1 MKRYSVLL
9 ALMLV
14 LIILLV
20 SACSNPET
28 PTSPAATT
36 APTSTQPPISKVDNL
51 RLVGTI
57 GPMAIPL
64 AYMAEK
70 NVLSPVANKTTFS
83 VWATPTQLQAIIAGG
98 QGDFVALPS
107 NSSATFY
114 NKGVQLQYLDNSIWN
129 ILYLITSDPNVK
141 SVKDLKGKTVSVPYQ
156 GAVPDAMFQSLC
168 KQSGL
173 DATKDLVTFY
183 TPDPV
188 QASQRLLTGQDA
200 YVLLSEPS
208 ATSVIEKGQA
218 SGITYY
224 RAFSM
229 AAEWNKTSASKTNTP
244 IAGTV
249 VLGAMK
255 NRPEIVKV
263 FVTEYVKAVQWM
275 LANPVEAG
283 QVGARALT
291 DQGFTAPILTESLQN
306 IDWRHQYSAD
316 ARTDLEAFFTTLSL
330 VSPNFIGGKLPD
342 DGFYYKP

>member
-1 MKRYSVLL
+1 MKRYSIFL
-9 ALMLV
+9 AVMLV
-14 LIILLV
+14 LVTLLV
-20 SACSNPET
+20 SACGT
-28 PTSPAATT
+28 TATSSTPAATT
-36 APTSTQPPISKVDNL
+36 APIPTQPPISKVDNI
-51 RLVGTI
+51 RLIGTI

-70 NVLSPVANKTTFS
+70 NVLASVANKTTFS
-83 VWATPTQLQAIIAGG
+83 VWATPTQLQAIIAGS
-98 QGDFVALPS
+98 QGDFVSLPS
-107 NSSATFY
+107 NSAATFY

-129 ILYLITSDPNVK
+129 ILYLVTSDPNVK

-173 DATKDLVTFY
+173 DPNKDLVTFY

-208 ATSVIEKGQA
+208 ATSVMEKGKA

-229 AAEWNKTSASKTNTP
+229 ANEWNKTSATMAKTP
-244 IAGTV
+244 VAGTV
-249 VLGAMK
+249 VLGDLK

-263 FVTEYVKAVQWM
+263 FVTEYAKAVQWM
-275 LANPVEAG
+275 LTNPGEAG

-306 IDWRHQYSAD
+306 IDWRYQSSAD
-316 ARTDLEAFFTTLSL
+316 VRTDLEAFFTTLSL

>member
-1 MKRYSVLL
+1 MKRYSIFL
-9 ALMLV
+9 AAILV
-14 LIILLV
+14 LFTILV
-20 SACSNPET
+20 SACSGNATTSASPT
-28 PTSPAATT
+28 PTTT
-36 APTSTQPPISKVDNL
+36 APVTTPIVKVDNI
-51 RLVGTI
+51 RLIGTI

-64 AYMAEK
+64 AYMAEN
-70 NVLSPVANKTTFS
+70 NVLSSVANKTTFS

-98 QGDFVALPS
+98 QGDFVSLPS
-107 NSSATFY
+107 NSAATYY
-114 NKGVQLQYLDNSIWN
+114 NKGVSLRYLDNSIWN
-129 ILYLITSDPNVK
+129 ILYLVTSDPNIK

-168 KQSGL
+168 KQAGM
-173 DATKDLVTFY
+173 DPAKDLTIFY

-208 ATSVIEKGQA
+208 ATSAIEKGK
-218 SGITYY
+218 STGTTYF

-229 AAEWNKTSASKTNTP
+229 ANEWNKTSASKTTP

-249 VLGAMK
+249 VMGDLK

-263 FVTEYVKAVQWM
+263 FVTEYAKAVQWM
-275 LANPVEAG
+275 LANPADAG
-283 QVGARALT
+283 QVGARALA
-291 DQGFTAPILTESLQN
+291 DQGFTAPILTESMQN
-306 IDWRHQYSAD
+306 IDWRYQSSAD
-316 ARTDLEAFFTTLSL
+316 VRPDLEAFFNTLSL